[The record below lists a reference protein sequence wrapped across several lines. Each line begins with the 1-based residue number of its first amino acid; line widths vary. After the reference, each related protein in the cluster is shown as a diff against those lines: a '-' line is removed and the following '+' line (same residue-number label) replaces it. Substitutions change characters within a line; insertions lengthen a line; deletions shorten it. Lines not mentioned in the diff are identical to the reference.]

1 MKPALTK
8 LCVKPD
14 ATILDAMRTMDDGG
28 QAVAFVCGG
37 RGRVLGLLTDGDLR
51 RALLSGETLASR
63 CLEGAMKRDFAF
75 ARPDTGRAD
84 ALELMRARHIEQLP
98 ILDETRRLVGLHTLH
113 ELLGRQERPNWAV
126 IMAGGRGTRLW
137 PITQHVPKPM
147 VHVAGRPILERL
159 VLHLVGHGIR
169 HIWLAVNYLAEMIEA
184 HFGDG
189 REFGCEIRY
198 LHETTAL
205 GTGGPLALLP
215 ERPLHPL
222 LVMNGDLVTQAD
234 IGRLL
239 AFHEQ
244 GKYAA
249 TIGLRPYGVDI
260 PFGVATIEGDRIV
273 ELREKPTEH
282 RFINAGMYVLSPKL
296 LRHIPC
302 DREYPITELF
312 ASCLQR
318 QWPLGAHVI
327 EDEWLDVGR
336 PAELSKARGTA

>member
-1 MKPALTK
+1 MKPALAR

-14 ATILDAMRTMDDGG
+14 ATVLDALRVVDAGG
-28 QAVAFVCGG
+28 HAIAFVCGG

-51 RALLSGETLASR
+51 RALLAGATLESR
-63 CLEGAMKRDFAF
+63 VLTGAMRRDFAF
-75 ARPDTGRAD
+75 VRPEAGRAE

-98 ILDETRRLVGLHTLH
+98 IIDAEQRLVGLHTLH
-113 ELLGRQERPNWAV
+113 ELIGRVERPNWAV

-169 HIWLAVNYLAEMIEA
+169 HVWLAVNYLHEMIEE

-189 REFGCEIRY
+189 RDFGCEIRY
-198 LHETTAL
+198 LHEQQAL

-234 IGRLL
+234 IGRMLE
-239 AFHEQ
+239 FHER

-249 TIGLRPYGVDI
+249 TFGLRPYGVDI
-260 PFGVATIEGDRIV
+260 PFGVATVQGDRVV
-273 ELREKPTEH
+273 ELREKPTERMH
-282 RFINAGMYVLSPKL
+282 ISAGIYVLSPRL
-296 LRHIPC
+296 LKHVPG

-312 ASCLQR
+312 AHCLR
-318 QWPLGAHVI
+318 RGWPLGAHVI

-336 PAELSKARGTA
+336 PSELSKARGTA

>member
-1 MKPALTK
+1 MKPALAR

-14 ATILDAMRTMDDGG
+14 ATILDALRVVDAGG
-28 QAVAFVCGG
+28 HAIAFVCGG
-37 RGRVLGLLTDGDLR
+37 RGKVLGLLTDGDLR
-51 RALLSGETLASR
+51 RALLGGAHLDSR
-63 CLEGAMKRDFAF
+63 VLPDAMRRDFAF
-75 ARPDTGRAD
+75 VRPDAGRAD

-98 ILDETRRLVGLHTLH
+98 ILDAEQRLVGLHTLH
-113 ELLGRQERPNWAV
+113 ELIGRVERPNWAV

-169 HIWLAVNYLAEMIEA
+169 HIWLAVNYLHEMIEE

-189 REFGCEIRY
+189 RNFGCEIRY
-198 LHETTAL
+198 LHEPQAL

-234 IGRLL
+234 IGRMLE
-239 AFHEQ
+239 FHER
-244 GKYAA
+244 GKYTA
-249 TIGLRPYGVDI
+249 TFGLRPYGVDI
-260 PFGVATIEGDRIV
+260 PFGVATVQGDRVV
-273 ELREKPTEH
+273 ELREKPTERMH
-282 RFINAGMYVLSPKL
+282 ISAGIYVLSPKL
-296 LRHIPC
+296 LRHVPA

-312 ASCLQR
+312 ATCLR
-318 QWPLGAHVI
+318 RGWPLGAHVI

-336 PAELSKARGTA
+336 PSELSKARGTA